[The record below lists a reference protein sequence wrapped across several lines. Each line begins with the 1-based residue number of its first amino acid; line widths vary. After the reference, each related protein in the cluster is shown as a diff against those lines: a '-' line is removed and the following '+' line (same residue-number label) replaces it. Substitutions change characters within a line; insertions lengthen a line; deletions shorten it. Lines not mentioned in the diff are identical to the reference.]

1 MAKTFRVTVSTLSNN
16 GQSTPKYNKPVALN
30 INYDP
35 QGLSV
40 ELVSDVSNREKATLL
55 EFPVTPST
63 ECSRVSS
70 RSYVFT
76 LDTDS
81 LLITFASEP
90 DFRDFHSHIVKLKMG
105 KGVSAFNERTE
116 ESSAMQYFQFYGY
129 LSQQQNM
136 MQDYI
141 RTSTYQRAILG
152 NLSDFKDKVVLDV
165 GAGSGI
171 LSFFAIQAGAKK
183 VYAVEASNMANH
195 AELLVAANNLQDKI
209 IVIAGKIEEIDLPEH
224 VDCIVSE
231 PMGYMLY
238 NERMLETYLHAKKW
252 LSPGGRMFPS
262 RGDLHIA
269 PFSDENLYME
279 QFNKANFWY
288 QTCFHGVD
296 LSAMRNNAI
305 KEYFRQPI
313 VDTFDIRICMA
324 KSVRHIVDFQTADE
338 TDLHKIEIN
347 VDFHILESGTCHGL
361 AFWFDVAFIGST
373 QQVWLSTAP
382 TEPLTHWYQ
391 VRCLLE
397 NPLFCKSGQLLSG
410 KVILIANKRQS
421 YDVTI
426 ELKLEGTNL
435 ESSNNTLDLKNPY
448 FRYTGAA
455 AQPPPGLN
463 NTSPS
468 ESYWTTLDA
477 QGARQAVNMVNGMS
491 VNGLGEV
498 SMDTSATVN
507 PNNLLAIGG
516 QPNIHPG
523 SISSTGR
530 GRVGGTATSTQAAQL
545 IGGGITPNMFTSPAT
560 RRKLKQYVC
569 LRDFRATAWCYFPA
583 IAGPRQHFSL
593 PSESQPDDRSSIGD
607 IGNNSKQGRKLVF
620 SSPTSKL
627 RLSSAVRILS
637 TVDLANFNS
646 DFSHNNVAY
655 SNKST
660 ANPEFAF
667 DWNPVRN
674 KSQLEARWKRLRAV
688 LS

>member
-1 MAKTFRVTVSTLSNN
+1 MANVFKSVRIWTLLDNGKICPVVKDTVIL
-16 GQSTPKYNKPVALN
+16 KM
-30 INYDP
+30 NYDP
-35 QGLSV
+35 HGFSIKV
-40 ELVSDVSNREKATLL
+40 E
-55 EFPVTPST
+55 
-63 ECSRVSS
+63 
-70 RSYVFT
+70 
-76 LDTDS
+76 TD
-81 LLITFASEP
+81 FQK
-90 DFRDFHSHIVKLKMG
+90 FHIQILKLK
-105 KGVSAFNERTE
+105 KKKACSVFNDRTE

-136 MQDYI
+136 MQDYV

-152 NLSDFKDKVVLDV
+152 NSVDFKDKIILDV

-171 LSFFAIQAGAKK
+171 LSFFAVQAGAKK
-183 VYAVEASNMANH
+183 VYAVEASNMAYH
-195 AELLVAANNLQDKI
+195 AELLVAANNLSSKI
-209 IVIAGKIEEIDLPEH
+209 IVVAGKIEEIEVPEL

-252 LSPGGRMFPS
+252 LVPGGRMFPS

-296 LSAMRNNAI
+296 LSVMRSHAI

-324 KSVRHIVDFQTADE
+324 KSVRHVVDFQSAKE
-338 TDLHKIEIN
+338 TDLHNIGID

-410 KVILIANKRQS
+410 RVNLIANKRQS

-435 ESSNNTLDLKNPY
+435 GSSKNTLDLKNPY

-468 ESYWTTLDA
+468 ESYWNTIDA
-477 QGARQAVNMVNGMS
+477 QGARQAVNMVNGIS
-491 VNGLGEV
+491 INGLGEV
-498 SMDTSATVN
+498 SMEAGSAVHSSTLIAV
-507 PNNLLAIGG
+507 G

-523 SISSTGR
+523 LISSTGR
-530 GRVGGTATSTQAAQL
+530 GRVSVSATSTQAAQL
-545 IGGGITPNMFTSPAT
+545 IGGGITPNLFTSP
-560 RRKLKQYVC
+560 
-569 LRDFRATAWCYFPA
+569 
-583 IAGPRQHFSL
+583 
-593 PSESQPDDRSSIGD
+593 
-607 IGNNSKQGRKLVF
+607 
-620 SSPTSKL
+620 
-627 RLSSAVRILS
+627 S
-637 TVDLANFNS
+637 TIC
-646 DFSHNNVAY
+646 SHR
-655 SNKST
+655 
-660 ANPEFAF
+660 P
-667 DWNPVRN
+667 
-674 KSQLEARWKRLRAV
+674 
-688 LS
+688 